1 MDKNN
6 ESDEKILDNGAHEK
20 GDDKMPSLA
29 KKERDKGLSLS
40 SKKLN
45 EISVRPKVKDG
56 KILFDKNNKDHRYI
70 VEEEQ

>member
-1 MDKNN
+1 MDKHN
-6 ESDEKILDNGAHEK
+6 ESDEKILVNGSQEE
-20 GDDKMPSLA
+20 GDKMQSLA
-29 KKERDKGLSLS
+29 KKEQHKGLSLS

-45 EISVRPKVKDG
+45 EISVRPKVKNG